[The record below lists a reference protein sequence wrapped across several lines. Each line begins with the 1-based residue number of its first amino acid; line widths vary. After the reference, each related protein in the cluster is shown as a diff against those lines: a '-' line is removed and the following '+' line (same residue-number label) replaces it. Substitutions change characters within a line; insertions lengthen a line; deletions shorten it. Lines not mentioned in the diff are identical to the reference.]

1 MYRIKMSGA
10 IAKEFASIA
19 KDVNDLY
26 DLQENFPNEFE
37 RAVQGF
43 KGEMEKI
50 YDFWKDVF
58 GFKRGGKVFQAPAP
72 RKRFL

>member
-1 MYRIKMSGA
+1 MSGA

-26 DLQENFPNEFE
+26 DLQETYPNEFN
-37 RAVQGF
+37 RAVDHF

>member
-1 MYRIKMSGA
+1 MSGA
-10 IAKEFASIA
+10 IAKELGSIA
-19 KDVNDLY
+19 KDVDDLY
-26 DLQENFPNEFE
+26 NLYENYPNEFE
-37 RAVQGF
+37 RAVQIF
-43 KGEMEKI
+43 KGEAEKI